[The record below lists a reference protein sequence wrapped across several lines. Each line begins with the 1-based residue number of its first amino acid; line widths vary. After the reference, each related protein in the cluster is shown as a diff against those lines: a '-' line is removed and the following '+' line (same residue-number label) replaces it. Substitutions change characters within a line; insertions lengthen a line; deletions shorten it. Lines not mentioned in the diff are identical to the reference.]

1 MADYSIKG
9 DTKLDTSGVSSGLSA
24 MTTAAGTLI
33 AGCVETI
40 ASGVKDAAQQVYSLG
55 TEFET
60 ASAKLATIAGTDAV
74 AGLTADITALSNETG
89 AASADLADVAYNAI
103 SAGVAVDDAVS
114 TAGTASKLA
123 TAGFTDTSSALSV
136 LTTAMNAYG
145 DSAGTAEQISDS
157 LITVQNLGVT
167 TVAELSSSMGKAIA
181 SASAYGVNLY
191 NLESGYISLTK
202 AGISTAEG
210 TTYLSSMFKELG
222 DSGSSVGQI
231 IQEKTGKSF
240 GQLMADGYSLGDV
253 LGILNDSVD
262 GDSEALMNLWG
273 SAEAGKAASAIVGQG
288 LDAFNENLNTL
299 ENSAGATES
308 AYSIMADTMEYKT
321 GVLQTNVQN
330 LAISMYESFADN
342 LSPIVDF
349 GIDCVQQLADGF
361 NEGGTTGLINAAG
374 SVMSACL
381 SKLAE
386 YLPEVINV
394 GVQLLTS
401 LLQGLMNSL
410 PDLVSA
416 AGQIIETL
424 IDTVLDFLPDFLSA
438 GLDFIGEMIDGIV
451 QKMPS
456 IISSITTVINKL
468 ISTLASN
475 LPSFLSKGV
484 EIIGKMASGILNNL
498 PTIISSLTSI
508 LTNLISTIV
517 TNLPQFL
524 SKGIEIIGKLAAGL
538 IQAIPTAVAAIPEII
553 KSSISAFT
561 STDWGSVGKNIISG
575 IAKGIT
581 SGVSSIVNAAKEAAK
596 SALNAAKSFLGIKSP
611 SRKARDE
618 VGAMFD
624 EGIAG
629 GVEDNADQMVD
640 AATDSADQMIAAAQD
655 VVVRQQMQVGDT
667 YSATGSRSTASVI
680 SAQSGGASV
689 QSDSDLS
696 GLLSKMLA
704 LMDAYLPN
712 VGNAKIVLDDDT
724 LVGKTVGKM
733 DKALGDLT
741 KKKGRGA

>member
-1 MADYSIKG
+1 
-9 DTKLDTSGVSSGLSA
+9 

-33 AGCVETI
+33 ASCVETI
-40 ASGVKDAAQQVYSLG
+40 ASGVKEAVQQVYALG

-60 ASAKLATIAGTDAV
+60 ASAKLATIAGMDAV

-103 SAGVAVDDAVS
+103 SAGVAVEDAVS
-114 TAGTASKLA
+114 AAGTASKLA

-181 SASAYGVNLY
+181 SASAYGVNLS

-253 LGILNDSVD
+253 LGLLNDSVN

-288 LDAFNENLNTL
+288 LKTFNENLNTL
-299 ENSAGATES
+299 ENSAGATEN
-308 AYSIMADTMEYKT
+308 AYSIMADTMGYKT

-374 SVMSACL
+374 SVMSKCL
-381 SKLAE
+381 SKLSE
-386 YLPEVINV
+386 YLPQVLEM
-394 GVQLLTS
+394 
-401 LLQGLMNSL
+401 GLRILSSVTIGIATGL
-410 PDLVSA
+410 PDLLMQGVA
-416 AGQIIETL
+416 IAEDL
-424 IDTVLDFLPDFLSA
+424 ITTFFDYLPDFAMVGYDAIENLA
-438 GLDFIGEMIDGIV
+438 DGI
-451 QKMPS
+451 
-456 IISSITTVINKL
+456 L
-468 ISTLASN
+468 R
-475 LPSFLSKGV
+475 
-484 EIIGKMASGILNNL
+484 NL
-498 PTIISSLTSI
+498 PTIISSAE
-508 LTNLISTIV
+508 TIAV
-517 TNLPQFL
+517 KIITTLGRNLPKFL
-524 SKGIEIIGKLAAGL
+524 SKGLEIIQKLATGILNNLPVIISAISTILSSLVLQIASNLPAFAQSAIEIIAKMAAGL
-538 IQAIPTAVAAIPEII
+538 IQAIPKIVAAIPQII
-553 KSSISAFT
+553 SSIVKAFT

-575 IAKGIT
+575 IATGIKN
-581 SGVSSIVNAAKEAAK
+581 GISSIVNAAKEAAK
-596 SALNAAKSFLGIKSP
+596 SALDAAKNFLGIRSP
-611 SRKARDE
+611 SRKGRDE

-624 EGIAG
+624 KGIAG

-655 VVVRQQMQVGDT
+655 VVVRQQMQVSDT
-667 YSATGSRSTASVI
+667 YSATGKRSTASVI
-680 SAQSGGASV
+680 PVESVSNSA

-696 GLLSKMLA
+696 GLLCKMLT
-704 LMDAYLPN
+704 LMDTYLPN
-712 VGNAKIVLDDDT
+712 VGKAKIVLDDDT

-741 KKKGRGA
+741 KKKGRGS